1 LAPLRPTHWDT
12 VSAARWRDAGLW
24 PDEALGDTIAI
35 AVRQWERRVAIVDG
49 STRLTF
55 GRLDDVSR
63 RLASALV
70 GLGVSAGDVVCIQLP
85 SWWEAVA
92 LIIASWRVGA
102 VANPLLPNLRAREM
116 EAILGELGPRV
127 LVVPQHFRGFDHL
140 GMADAIDHG
149 AQVVVTRPT
158 GAGVGRSVTDLIT
171 ATEPTGDTALADCRP
186 SPDAAALVLYTSGTS
201 GRAKGVIHT
210 HNTLRA
216 EADSVA
222 LAHECSAD
230 DVMLATMPM
239 AHIGGVLYGILLPLT
254 VGLRAV
260 LMDRWDPDEGL
271 GLIEREEVT
280 IHPTVPVI
288 AHGVMRSPSFRPAA
302 VASMRLVTFGGARV
316 TPADVL
322 EATNALG
329 CWCKRSYGSTEMPT
343 LTSGPRHDPAGRMA
357 TTDGQALGASEIRI
371 VGDGGADLAAGTAG
385 EIWCRGPE
393 LFVGYVDDGSNFEA
407 FTADGWYRTGDLG
420 SLDRDGFLT
429 VTGRK
434 KDVIIRG
441 GENISPQEV
450 EAVLLEA
457 PEVTEVAIVAMPDAV
472 MGERSCAFVMVS
484 DPAFGFEAMVARVR
498 ASGLAAFKIPERL
511 EVRDDLPRTP
521 TGKIRKDALRA
532 EIAALLRREGG
543 GAT

>member
-1 LAPLRPTHWDT
+1 MAPLRPTHWDAE
-12 VSAARWRDAGLW
+12 SAARWRYAGLW
-24 PDEALGDTIAI
+24 SDEALGDTVAI
-35 AVRQWERRVAIVDG
+35 AARQWERRVAMVDG

-63 RLASALV
+63 RLAAALV

-85 SWWEAVA
+85 SWWETVA
-92 LIIASWRVGA
+92 LIVASWRVGA

-127 LVVPQHFRGFDHL
+127 LVVPQEFRGFDHQA
-140 GMADAIDHG
+140 MANSIDHG
-149 AQVVVTRPT
+149 AQVVVARPAS
-158 GAGVGRSVTDLIT
+158 GDSSSVADLI
-171 ATEPTGDTALADCRP
+171 AGTEPIDDTALAACRP
-186 SPDAAALVLYTSGTS
+186 SPDAPALVLYTSGTS

-222 LAHECSAD
+222 LAHECAAD

-260 LMDRWDPDEGL
+260 LMDRWDAEEGV
-271 GLIEREEVT
+271 GVIERERVT

-288 AHGVMRSPSFRPAA
+288 AHGVLRSPSFRPAA
-302 VASMRLVTFGGARV
+302 VASMRLVTLGGARV

-322 EATNALG
+322 EVAGAMG

-343 LTSGPRHDPAGRMA
+343 LTSGPRHDPRGRVA
-357 TTDGQALGASEIRI
+357 TSDGQVLGASEIRI
-371 VGDGGADLAAGTAG
+371 VDEGGVDLAAGHAG

-393 LFVGYVDDGSNFEA
+393 LFVGYVDATFNSEA
-407 FTADGWYRTGDLG
+407 FAPGGWHRTGDLG
-420 SLDRDGFLT
+420 SLDGDGFLT

-450 EAVLLEA
+450 EAVLLEQ

-472 MGERSCAFVMVS
+472 MGERSCAFVTVS
-484 DPAFGFEAMVARVR
+484 RAIVRLRHHGREGASQRV
-498 ASGLAAFKIPERL
+498 GRL
-511 EVRDDLPRTP
+511 QDPRTA
-521 TGKIRKDALRA
+521 R
-532 EIAALLRREGG
+532 
-543 GAT
+543 GA